1 LHRQFPYS
9 YLSMRIGVIKA
20 KNNKRCHKH
29 DTPEGELYSTGREK
43 GREELLL
50 ESGLGVKQKK

>member
-1 LHRQFPYS
+1 
-9 YLSMRIGVIKA
+9 MRIGVIKA